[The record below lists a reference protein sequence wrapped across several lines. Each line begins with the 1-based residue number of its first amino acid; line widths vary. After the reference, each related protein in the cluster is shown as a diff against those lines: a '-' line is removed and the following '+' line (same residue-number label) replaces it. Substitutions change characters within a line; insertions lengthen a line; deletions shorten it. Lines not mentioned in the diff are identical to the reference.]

1 VVGGW
6 CNEAANHYSPFTNHH
21 MDIYSFTLALGAAG
35 LGVMGVSGFAH
46 SVGGHHAGHAPTG
59 SHTGHHLATGRGG
72 VRGGARGGVGRAGGA
87 RTFLG
92 LLSPR
97 PLFSILVGFG
107 AAGLILPNLFH
118 GVVLFGLAVLGGL
131 LLEFGLM
138 RPLWNFL
145 FRFES
150 APALTLESCI
160 GDEGRAATTFDA
172 KGNGLVALE
181 LDGQVVQVLG
191 SLRREDREAG
201 VRVRAGDPVFIDDV
215 DAQRNRCT
223 VRRA

>member
-1 VVGGW
+1 M
-6 CNEAANHYSPFTNHH
+6 N
-21 MDIYSFTLALGAAG
+21 IYEFTLALGAAG
-35 LGVMGVSGFAH
+35 LGIMGLSGFAH
-46 SVGGHHAGHAPTG
+46 TVGGHHGAHASPS
-59 SHTGHHLATGRGG
+59 SHTGHHAVSARA
-72 VRGGARGGVGRAGGA
+72 GARSGGGRVGGRALWA
-87 RTFLG
+87 

-107 AAGLILPNLFH
+107 AVGLVLHSILPGAALF
-118 GVVLFGLAVLGGL
+118 AVAALGGL
-131 LLEFGLM
+131 AFEFGLM

-160 GDEGRAATTFDA
+160 GDEARAATSFDA
-172 KGNGLVALE
+172 KGNGLVVLE

-201 VRVRAGDPVFIDDV
+201 VRVRAGDPVRIDDI

-223 VRRA
+223 VRPA

>member
-1 VVGGW
+1 M
-6 CNEAANHYSPFTNHH
+6 N
-21 MDIYSFTLALGAAG
+21 IYEFTLALGAAG
-35 LGVMGVSGFAH
+35 LGIMGLSGFAH
-46 SVGGHHAGHAPTG
+46 TVGGHHGAHASPS
-59 SHTGHHLATGRGG
+59 SHTGHHAVSARAG
-72 VRGGARGGVGRAGGA
+72 VRSGGGRAGGRA
-87 RTFLG
+87 LWA

-107 AAGLILPNLFH
+107 AVGLVLQNIVPAAALF
-118 GVVLFGLAVLGGL
+118 AVAALGGL
-131 LLEFGLM
+131 AFEFGLM

-160 GDEGRAATTFDA
+160 GDEARAATSFDA
-172 KGNGLVALE
+172 KGNGLVVLE

-201 VRVRAGDPVFIDDV
+201 VRVRAGDPVRIDDI

-223 VRRA
+223 VRPA

>member
-1 VVGGW
+1 M
-6 CNEAANHYSPFTNHH
+6 N
-21 MDIYSFTLALGAAG
+21 IYEFTLALGAAG
-35 LGVMGVSGFAH
+35 LGIMGLSGFAH
-46 SVGGHHAGHAPTG
+46 TVGGHHGAHASPS
-59 SHTGHHLATGRGG
+59 SHTGHHAVSARA
-72 VRGGARGGVGRAGGA
+72 GARSGGGRVGGRALWA
-87 RTFLG
+87 

-107 AAGLILPNLFH
+107 AVGLVLHGILPGAALF
-118 GVVLFGLAVLGGL
+118 AVAALGGL
-131 LLEFGLM
+131 AFEFGLM

-160 GDEGRAATTFDA
+160 GDEARAATSFDA
-172 KGNGLVALE
+172 KGNGLVVLE

-201 VRVRAGDPVFIDDV
+201 VRVRAGDPVRIDDI

-223 VRRA
+223 VRPA

>member
-1 VVGGW
+1 M
-6 CNEAANHYSPFTNHH
+6 N
-21 MDIYSFTLALGAAG
+21 IYEFTLALGAAG
-35 LGVMGVSGFAH
+35 LGIMGLSGFAH
-46 SVGGHHAGHAPTG
+46 TVGGHHGAHASPS
-59 SHTGHHLATGRGG
+59 SHTGHHAVSARA
-72 VRGGARGGVGRAGGA
+72 GARSGGGRVGGRALWA
-87 RTFLG
+87 

-107 AAGLILPNLFH
+107 AVGLVLHSILPGAALF
-118 GVVLFGLAVLGGL
+118 AVAALGGL
-131 LLEFGLM
+131 AFEFGLM

-160 GDEGRAATTFDA
+160 GDEARAATSFDA
-172 KGNGLVALE
+172 TGNGLVVLE

-201 VRVRAGDPVFIDDV
+201 VRVRAGDPVRIDDI

-223 VRRA
+223 VRPV